1 MLNGIV
7 RNLRKGYAV
16 NYTDIKGNEK
26 KIISSLQNETTNRYA
41 LHKDGNFVRLTIL
54 GYGVDNPGI
63 CICNG
68 YNLKN

>member
-1 MLNGIV
+1 MLNEIV

-26 KIISSLQNETTNRYA
+26 KIISSLQSETANYYA
-41 LHKDGNFVRLTIL
+41 LHKDGNFVRLSIL
-54 GYGVDNPGI
+54 GYGVNNPGI

-68 YNLKN
+68 YNL